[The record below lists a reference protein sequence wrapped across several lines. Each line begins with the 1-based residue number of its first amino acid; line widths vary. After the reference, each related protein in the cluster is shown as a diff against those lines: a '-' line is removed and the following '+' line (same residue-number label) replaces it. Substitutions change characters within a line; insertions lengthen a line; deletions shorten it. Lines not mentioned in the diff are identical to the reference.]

1 MPVKKP
7 DQKQDQVLVA
17 CPHCGHQQPEAR
29 SGFSSV
35 CKQCHG
41 HFRIQ
46 DVLHPVAKARPAA
59 PQQRRVICFEC
70 GAELDIPAS
79 AESSM
84 CKKCSRYLD
93 LHDYLIT
100 TALAKNFRTKGKL
113 LIEPKG
119 CVFNTDSIAGEVVI
133 RGKFHGKL
141 VAEQSLTICNG
152 SDIKGSLKAAHLII
166 PVDTHFRWADRLS
179 IGSAEIT
186 GELVANLHA
195 TGTVTLKATARCFGD
210 IDAVGLVV
218 EEGAIIVG
226 NLRINPTPP
235 RCSGVSAACPP

>member
-35 CKQCHG
+35 CKQCGG

-46 DVLHPVAKARPAA
+46 DVLHPVSKARAPA
-59 PQQRRVICFEC
+59 PRQRRVICFEC
-70 GAELDIPAS
+70 GTELDVPAS

-84 CKKCSRYLD
+84 CKKCSRYID

-119 CVFNTDSIAGEVVI
+119 CVFNTDTIAGEVVI

-141 VAEQSLTICNG
+141 IAEQSLTIYDG
-152 SDIKGSLKAAHLII
+152 SDIKGSLKIAHLII
-166 PVDTHFRWADRLS
+166 PAGNHFRWADRLP

-186 GELVANLHA
+186 GELAANLQA
-195 TGTVTLKATARCFGD
+195 TGTVILKSSARCFGD
-210 IDAVGLVV
+210 IEARNIVV
-218 EEGAIIVG
+218 EEGAVVVG
-226 NLRINPTPP
+226 KWQIGSPAPPPGPPIN
-235 RCSGVSAACPP
+235 